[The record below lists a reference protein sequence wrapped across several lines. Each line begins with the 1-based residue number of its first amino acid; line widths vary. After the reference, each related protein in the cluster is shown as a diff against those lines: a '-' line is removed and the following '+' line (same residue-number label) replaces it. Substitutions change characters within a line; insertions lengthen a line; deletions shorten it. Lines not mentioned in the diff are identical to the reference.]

1 MNPLLS
7 AHCSC
12 SQEIAQQFA
21 HYQHIS
27 GEGEIYQTSLM
38 SALIAGVYEGA
49 TTIAQ
54 LLEHGDFGLG
64 TFNELDG
71 ELIAFD
77 RQVFQLRADGSAQPA
92 HPEQQTP
99 FAVFTFFKADIELP
113 ITERMTR
120 EQVHQ
125 LIDRLVPSDNLF
137 CAIRIDGTFPS
148 VQTRTVPKQ
157 QRPYRPMLEVV
168 KQQPVF
174 RFQRQHGVIAG
185 FRSPQYTTGINVP
198 GYHEHFITQQ
208 RTGGGH
214 IQDYIIRSGFLQIGR
229 VSRLVVDTPVSRDFL
244 EANLTPNNIR
254 AAIEAAEK

>member
-77 RQVFQLRADGSAQPA
+77 RQVFQLRADGSANP
-92 HPEQQTP
+92 HTLSSKRLSP
-99 FAVFTFFKADIELP
+99 FLLFLKRILSCPLP
-113 ITERMTR
+113 
-120 EQVHQ
+120 
-125 LIDRLVPSDNLF
+125 S
-137 CAIRIDGTFPS
+137 A
-148 VQTRTVPKQ
+148 
-157 QRPYRPMLEVV
+157 
-168 KQQPVF
+168 
-174 RFQRQHGVIAG
+174 
-185 FRSPQYTTGINVP
+185 
-198 GYHEHFITQQ
+198 
-208 RTGGGH
+208 
-214 IQDYIIRSGFLQIGR
+214 
-229 VSRLVVDTPVSRDFL
+229 
-244 EANLTPNNIR
+244 
-254 AAIEAAEK
+254 